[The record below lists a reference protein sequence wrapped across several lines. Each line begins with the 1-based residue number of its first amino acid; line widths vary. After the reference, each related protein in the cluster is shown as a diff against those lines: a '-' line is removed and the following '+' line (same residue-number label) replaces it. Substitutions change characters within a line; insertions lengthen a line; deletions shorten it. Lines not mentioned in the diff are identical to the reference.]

1 MRLYLYISKS
11 LGISRREAK
20 ILIKES
26 NDVFVNKEVIKNPN
40 FDVAKNDKVIYK
52 QKDLQYIENV
62 YILLNKPKGYICSIK
77 DELYPSI
84 LNLISEDELRNRLK
98 IVGRLDVDT
107 EGLILLTDDGD
118 FIHKMTSPKKDV
130 EKKYYV
136 EVDTAYLKEDII
148 SFFNGVF
155 IIDENKHQYKTKK
168 ALLEIIEANKA
179 YLTITEGKFHQVKKM
194 HKAIGKEVLFL
205 KRESVGEFNL
215 GNLKT
220 GQYKIID
227 CCQKNRRNYEI

>member
-155 IIDENKHQYKTKK
+155 IIDENKQQYKTKK

-227 CCQKNRRNYEI
+227 CCQKKQEEL

>member
-148 SFFNGVF
+148 SFLINSPL
-155 IIDENKHQYKTKK
+155 DK
-168 ALLEIIEANKA
+168 
-179 YLTITEGKFHQVKKM
+179 
-194 HKAIGKEVLFL
+194 
-205 KRESVGEFNL
+205 
-215 GNLKT
+215 
-220 GQYKIID
+220 
-227 CCQKNRRNYEI
+227 